1 MRACTALYVPTQ
13 AWVARRISERPRAPF
28 MTYTTR
34 LRLRRLQGGTG
45 RATRAIARGARAP
58 ACDLAP
64 CSSPAPMRPR
74 DPARRTARKCRG
86 PRPPQLAELDQLM
99 SLVSSTYIPTGKV
112 CRVESKAAR
121 PYVGGNQTVLVRVRA
136 QISTCLRARCAL
148 WTRGRGRRRAP
159 TSPPPSP
166 PRRFR
171 SHASSTAGPSA
182 RSTRPS
188 TTEVLA
194 AATRVERSRAG
205 QSWAERQERNRDQGQ
220 VRRTRR
226 RAPRAPR
233 SGAAAG
239 FIRGAALQVEGG
251 AGAGAAARCSTDPAW
266 PRKLRQQTLPPRQ
279 RRLGKLRPRK

>member
-1 MRACTALYVPTQ
+1 MTAGPIATACV
-13 AWVARRISERPRAPF
+13 RAPHS
-28 MTYTTR
+28 TCQPNPGLLGESQSDLVLHSCHT
-34 LRLRRLQGGTG
+34 Q
-45 RATRAIARGARAP
+45 RASACADFRAAQAAPLAPSRAARAP

-159 TSPPPSP
+159 PAPPPP
-166 PRRFR
+166 PPTAAQVSQSREFDRGAFGKIYTAKYDGGARR
-171 SHASSTAGPSA
+171 GDPSGA
-182 RSTRPS
+182 Q
-188 TTEVLA
+188 
-194 AATRVERSRAG
+194 
-205 QSWAERQERNRDQGQ
+205 QSWAELGRASRGQ
-220 VRRTRR
+220 
-226 RAPRAPR
+226 
-233 SGAAAG
+233 
-239 FIRGAALQVEGG
+239 
-251 AGAGAAARCSTDPAW
+251 
-266 PRKLRQQTLPPRQ
+266 
-279 RRLGKLRPRK
+279 